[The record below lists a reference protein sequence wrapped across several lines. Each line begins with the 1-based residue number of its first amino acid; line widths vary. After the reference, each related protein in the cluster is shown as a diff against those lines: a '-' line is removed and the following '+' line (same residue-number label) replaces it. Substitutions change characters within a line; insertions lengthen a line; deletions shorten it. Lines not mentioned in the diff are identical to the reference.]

1 MREFNRPGNGNIW
14 KNKYLISC
22 PNRIFSSPNNKIRE
36 NFNTNRKVFLL
47 FIKLFFQSFSKE
59 NYYYQSKGFSSGKND
74 KKNSRHI
81 NLNSCTID
89 YDNAVKCLHNELFSI
104 KLMNDY

>member
-47 FIKLFFQSFSKE
+47 FIKIFLEF
-59 NYYYQSKGFSSGKND
+59 
-74 KKNSRHI
+74 
-81 NLNSCTID
+81 
-89 YDNAVKCLHNELFSI
+89 
-104 KLMNDY
+104 